1 MAENQSYAEQNKA
14 RLKDI
19 TDSIEAG
26 IKDLFQSDKYKQY
39 LSTMSRFHRYSVN
52 NTMLIYMQKPDA
64 TVCAGFNKW
73 RDQFERN
80 VLKGEKGIKI
90 IAPTPYKKKIEQE
103 KLDPD
108 TKLPMLDEDGKVM
121 TEEKTVQIPMYKVV
135 SVFDV
140 SQTDGKP
147 LPELAAN
154 LTGNVQNYDV
164 FMEAL
169 KRSAPVP
176 IAFEP
181 MQPDMDGYFNT
192 KDQSIAI
199 REGMSE
205 VQTVSAAVHEIAH
218 SKLHNKELPEVKE
231 QWKLVMVSDGGVKK
245 DLTVGFDT
253 EAEAL
258 AEGDS
263 RAWRHV
269 DENGFEWRL
278 EVDEDTFTADFV
290 KKSRETEEVEAE
302 SVSFAVCAYY
312 GIATGENSFGYIATW
327 SKDKELSAL
336 RESLETINKTSS
348 ALITDIDRNYRDI
361 MKERGLDKA
370 EPEQTAPTVE
380 YLMHTNPRT
389 TGESDRCFV
398 QAYTQQDGELIP
410 GEIIG
415 IGTAEK
421 CRELSNALNKG
432 NMTLEQAKQAFEAAP
447 VQQPGYEQWSEP
459 ATEDNAPTQ
468 PDTPSDDVSEY
479 LPDEAS
485 LGGGRI
491 VDIQVETYDA
501 NEKSAFPADYP
512 MPDPT
517 VSIESMNAYGYTDGD
532 MLPLTKERAI
542 ELFERDI
549 TVYMLYEGNGSGMA
563 FDTEDIEMHSG
574 IFGVTVEEWDEVKD
588 SVPVMEVDPA
598 EQQKRLEASF
608 LENEHDSFAI
618 YQLQRGDETAEIRFM
633 NSDYLK
639 KRDIEPERG
648 NYDLVYTD
656 VLPQGG
662 DSSSKLD
669 GLFYRFNE
677 DRPADFPGH
686 SLSVSD
692 IVALKQNGVVS
703 CHYVDSFGFKELPMF
718 LPRQNYLKNA
728 EMAMEDD
735 YNQIDGIVN
744 NGPKQPT
751 VAELEQQAKSGQPIS
766 LMDLMEAGRREKQ
779 QERPSQQKARLEK
792 RPSVLAQLRAPLDPS
807 KAKKAPVKSVEREM

>member
-1 MAENQSYAEQNKA
+1 MAENLSYAEQNKA

-26 IKDLFQSDKYKQY
+26 IKDLFQSEKYKQY
-39 LSTMSRFHRYSVN
+39 LLTMSRFHRYSVN

-73 RDQFERN
+73 RDQFSRN

-108 TKLPMLDEDGKVM
+108 TKLPILDEDGKII
-121 TEEKTVQIPMYKVV
+121 TEEKTVLIPMYKVV

-164 FMEAL
+164 FLESL

-176 IAFEP
+176 MDFEP
-181 MQPDMDGYFNT
+181 MSPDMDGYFNT
-192 KDQSIAI
+192 GSQRIAI

-231 QWKLVMVSDGGVKK
+231 QWKLVKVSDGGVKE

-258 AEGDS
+258 AEGES

-269 DENGFEWRL
+269 DENGYEWQL
-278 EVDEDTFTADFV
+278 EIDEDTFTADFV

-312 GIATGENSFGYIATW
+312 GIATGENSFGYIAAW
-327 SKDKELSAL
+327 SKSKELSAL
-336 RESLETINKTSS
+336 RDSLETINKTSS
-348 ALITDIDRNYRDI
+348 GIITNIDRNYRDI
-361 MKERGLDKA
+361 LKERGLNKT
-370 EPEQTAPTVE
+370 EPEQTAPSVE
-380 YLMHTNPRT
+380 YLMHMNPRT
-389 TGESDRCFV
+389 TGKSDRCFV
-398 QAYTQQDGELIP
+398 QVYTQQDGELIP
-410 GEIIG
+410 GEIVG

-421 CRELSNALNKG
+421 CREVSSALTAG
-432 NMTLEQAKQAFEAAP
+432 SMTLEQSKQALEAAP
-447 VQQPGYEQWSEP
+447 SRQPGHEESGESI
-459 ATEDNAPTQ
+459 TIEDAPET
-468 PDTPSDDVSEY
+468 T
-479 LPDEAS
+479 DEAP

-491 VDIQVETYDA
+491 VDIKVETYDPDA
-501 NEKSAFPADYP
+501 KPTYPADYP

-517 VSIESMNAYGYTDGD
+517 ISIEAMNAYGYTDGD
-532 MLPLTKERAI
+532 MLPLTKERAM
-542 ELFERDI
+542 ELFEQDI
-549 TVYMLYEGNGSGMA
+549 SVYMLYEGNGSGMA
-563 FDTEDIEMHSG
+563 FDVEDIEMHSG
-574 IFGVTVEEWDEVKD
+574 IFGVTVEEWEEVKN
-588 SVPVMEVDPA
+588 SIPTMQIDPA
-598 EQQKRLEASF
+598 EQQKQLEASF
-608 LENEHDSFAI
+608 LNNEKDSFVI
-618 YQLQRGDETAEIRFM
+618 YQLKPGDETAVIRFM

-639 KRDIEPERG
+639 EHDIEPERG
-648 NYDLVYTD
+648 SYELVYTD
-656 VLPQGG
+656 LLPQGG
-662 DSSSKLD
+662 DSISKLND
-669 GLFYRFNE
+669 LYHRFNE
-677 DRPADFPGH
+677 DRPADFRGH
-686 SLSVSD
+686 SISVSD
-692 IVALKQNGVVS
+692 VVALKQGGVVS
-703 CHYVDSFGFKELPMF
+703 CHYVDSFGFQELTTF
-718 LPRQNYLKNA
+718 LPQQNYLKNA

-735 YNQIDGIVN
+735 YDMIDGIVN
-744 NGPKQPT
+744 NGPRQPT

-779 QERPSQQKARLEK
+779 QERQPQHKAGAEK
-792 RPSVLAQLRAPLDPS
+792 RPSVLTQLRAPTYPTKS
-807 KAKKAPVKSVEREM
+807 KKAPAKSAEMEI